1 MVTSTFRPAHRE
13 SYRPAPPLDALAAS
27 GTPLARGM
35 AGPAVADLQR
45 ALNALGATPPLA
57 VDGLFGPRTEAAV
70 RQLGGALGA
79 PARDGRVDAR
89 VLGAFVAQDRFD
101 RPERGVEPWRAPRA
115 AVRTPSAAHEA
126 PRPAAPPPGD
136 AAPLGPAT
144 PVAATARIDGPRDAE
159 LAALQARGM
168 DAARRELE
176 LGVREDHA
184 RHGDNRGPRID
195 AYAARGGMRPGGEW
209 CGYFSGFA
217 LSEGAR
223 ASGADFAG
231 VTSMH
236 SMQKARSFFEYRS
249 YTNASRA
256 ENERLD
262 ALRARH
268 EAEGSTR
275 RWMVL
280 SGSGGERHARAHE
293 RPHEPFEPHTLP
305 LRAGDVAIFSRGH
318 VGLVEG
324 YDPTSGRLVTIEGN
338 SLGQAVRRRTYDLS
352 DPAVRAGFEGFG
364 RPARGDYVPR

>member
-1 MVTSTFRPAHRE
+1 MVTSTSRSGHRE
-13 SYRPAPPLDALAAS
+13 HYRPAPPLDALAAT
-27 GTPLARGM
+27 GTPIARGM
-35 AGPAVADLQR
+35 SGPAVIELQR

-70 RQLGGALGA
+70 RGLGAALGA
-79 PARDGRVDAR
+79 AHRDGQVDPR
-89 VLGAFVAQDRFD
+89 VLGAFVAEDRF
-101 RPERGVEPWRAPRA
+101 EGCTRGVDPWRAPRA
-115 AVRTPSAAHEA
+115 VPTPANDASRVAARPSADA
-126 PRPAAPPPGD
+126 PE
-136 AAPLGPAT
+136 PLGTAR
-144 PVAATARIDGPRDAE
+144 PVAPTARVDGPRDAE
-159 LAALQARGM
+159 LAAIQARGM

-176 LGVREDHA
+176 LGVRED
-184 RHGDNRGPRID
+184 RPRYGDNRGPRID

-280 SGSGGERHARAHE
+280 SGSGGERHARTHD
-293 RPHEPFEPHTLP
+293 RPHETFEPNTLP

-318 VGLVEG
+318 VGLVES
-324 YDPTSGRLVTIEGN
+324 YDPASGRLVTIEGN
-338 SLGQAVRRRTYDLS
+338 SLGEAVRRRTYDLN
-352 DPAVRAGFEGFG
+352 DPAARAGFEGFG
-364 RPARGDYVPR
+364 RPARDDYVPR